1 MKNYNNNVLNNDE
14 LFELIWPGKKDAISL
29 ANTPSSKN
37 LILDT
42 LDSFSKD
49 GKKGS
54 ADSENMYIE
63 GDNLDVLKL
72 LKKDFLGKIKIIYI
86 DPPYN
91 TRKDTF
97 AYNDDYSKSKKESK
111 H

>member
-1 MKNYNNNVLNNDE
+1 MKNDNNNVLNNDE

-72 LKKDFLGKIKIIYI
+72 LKKDFLGKFKIIYI
-86 DPPYN
+86 QLG
-91 TRKDTF
+91 F
-97 AYNDDYSKSKKESK
+97 ILS
-111 H
+111 